1 MIVYSS
7 YPVADSANLLA
18 ATDLQTVPGP
28 GILKIYCC
36 SDQIDTLWTIY
47 VPNQPVILR
56 NLPAA
61 HRATANITNDLS
73 VDVPY
78 ILAVNGGE
86 QIVVA
91 VDETTAMAAAFTCIF
106 IPAGEIPR

>member
-1 MIVYSS
+1 MIVYAS

-18 ATDLQTVPGP
+18 GTDLQTAPGP
-28 GILKIYCC
+28 GIMKFYCC
-36 SDQIDTLWTIY
+36 SDQIDTLWSIF
-47 VPNQPVILR
+47 VPNQPVVAR
-56 NLPAA
+56 NIPCA

-86 QIVVA
+86 QIVVS
-91 VDETTAMAAAFTCIF
+91 VDETTAMAAAFTAIF
-106 IPAGEIPR
+106 IPAAEMGR